1 VRGRTNQAI
10 PRDQTFLGH
19 DSVLDG
25 GGHLVPCAA
34 IAEGVHGYR
43 ENSDRPSSDKISAT
57 GSPPVQTSNAKRQAP
72 PSLIHHS
79 RRVSRLRP
87 PSHPSVALQKR
98 SACRAVSQI
107 TPVPTAIILLLRLP
121 LGICRETEK
130 HERRNSQGTHVIA
143 PFEPTNLA
151 MNKQQALALPIPI
164 SINEI
169 VKADFKKLITP

>member
-1 VRGRTNQAI
+1 VRGRTNRAI

-57 GSPPVQTSNAKRQAP
+57 GSPPVKTSNAKRQAP
-72 PSLIHHS
+72 PSLISSFTAHIATS
-79 RRVSRLRP
+79 ASF
-87 PSHPSVALQKR
+87 PSERSVAKR

-107 TPVPTAIILLLRLP
+107 TPVPTAIILLLRPL

-151 MNKQQALALPIPI
+151 MNKQQPLALPIPI